1 MPYVPSP
8 SPNSVKTPM
17 FYLLLHLVHIL
28 KKKKKKSPDILF
40 KTSLVRIFTS
50 AQLREKVM
58 ASGTVSDLKT

>member
-28 KKKKKKSPDILF
+28 KKKKSPDILF